1 MSTMRDAG
9 APLRILICA
18 LGGEGGGVLVNWIVA
33 AARAAGYGVQATS
46 VPGVAQRTGST
57 SYYVEIAE
65 GGAAPV
71 FSLVPMPGRV
81 DVVLASELVEAARI
95 MEGGFVSPGLTTLI
109 ASTSRVYSTAEKIAM
124 GDGRFDEETIRTAAG
139 TLAKSAHLLDL
150 QALATQ
156 HGTFV
161 SATLFGAL
169 AGSGALPWP
178 VELSKGVLGTGSS
191 AEASLKGMEAAMA
204 AVDTDR
210 GGMGEGDADE
220 DDGGTGESEAESGVQ
235 PPDALLRGLPG
246 AESTEGLPGTEGA
259 EGLSGTE
266 GAERLPGAESTEG
279 LPGTEGAEGLPG
291 TESAERLPRSEG
303 TEGLSGAEG
312 TKGLSGTEGA
322 EGLPASL
329 AEVIGYGR
337 ARVLDFQDERYA
349 ALYAE
354 RVGTLLAGA
363 DLRDPQALHAVTE
376 ASRRL
381 ALWMAYEDVARVA
394 DLKTRHERFRRIR
407 SESRMQPGQIL
418 HVTEYLKPRAE
429 EVADV
434 MPVGIGKWIMARV
447 EAGKGLPLLGR
458 GINVRSNGAPGYWML
473 RLVASLKRIR
483 RRSLRYHREQQ
494 SIEEW
499 LRAFTAALPASAAFA
514 GALAELPRLRKGY
527 SDTMQRGLAA
537 WSRIMEAIVRPA
549 LSSGVTA
556 HEAGRLRRAVAA
568 AMADER
574 HAALDA
580 LLAGEDGSSEGP
592 DSGPDGRLRGIPVP
606 FSMPERK
613 PKEAPANVH

>member
-1 MSTMRDAG
+1 MSAMRDAK

-18 LGGEGGGVLVNWIVA
+18 LGGEGGGVLMNWIVA
-33 AARAAGYGVQATS
+33 AARAAGYCVQATS
-46 VPGVAQRTGST
+46 VPGVAQRTGAT

-65 GGAAPV
+65 GGTAPV

-81 DVVLASELVEAARI
+81 DVVLASELVEAARV

-124 GDGRFDEETIRTAAG
+124 GDGRFDEEAIRTAAG
-139 TLAKSAHLLDL
+139 TLAKTVHLPDL

-169 AGSGALPWP
+169 AGSGVLPWP
-178 VELSKGVLGTGSS
+178 AEISKGVLGTGRS
-191 AEASLKGMEAAMA
+191 AEASLRGMEAAMA
-204 AVDTDR
+204 VVRTDR
-210 GGMGEGDADE
+210 GGVGMGEGEGGADE
-220 DDGGTGESEAESGVQ
+220 GEGGRDEDGGGAGGSEAGSGA
-235 PPDALLRGLPG
+235 PLPDALLCGMPGAESGGGLSGAEGAAGLPG
-246 AESTEGLPGTEGA
+246 AEGADRLPGTGGADSAEGLPGTEGA
-259 EGLSGTE
+259 E
-266 GAERLPGAESTEG
+266 APPGA
-279 LPGTEGAEGLPG
+279 
-291 TESAERLPRSEG
+291 
-303 TEGLSGAEG
+303 
-312 TKGLSGTEGA
+312 K
-322 EGLPASL
+322 GLPASL
-329 AEVIGYGR
+329 AEVIGHGR

-376 ASRRL
+376 AGRRL

-418 HVTEYLKPRAE
+418 RVTEYLKPRAE
-429 EVADV
+429 EVADA
-434 MPVGIGKWIMARV
+434 MPVGIGRRIMARV
-447 EAGKGLPLLGR
+447 EAGKGFPLLGR
-458 GINVRSNGAPGYWML
+458 GIHVRSNGALGYWML
-473 RLVASLKRIR
+473 RSVASLKRIR

-537 WSRIMEAIVRPA
+537 YSRIMEAIVRPA
-549 LSSGVTA
+549 LSSGA
-556 HEAGRLRRAVAA
+556 PADHADRLRKAVAA

-580 LLAGEDGSSEGP
+580 LLAGEDALS
-592 DSGPDGRLRGIPVP
+592 DGPDGVPDGRPDGVPVP

-613 PKEAPANVH
+613 PKEELVNVH

>member
-1 MSTMRDAG
+1 MSTMRNAK

-65 GGAAPV
+65 GGTAPV

-81 DVVLASELVEAARI
+81 DVVLASELVEAARV
-95 MEGGFVSPGLTTLI
+95 MEDGFVSPGLTTLI

-124 GDGRFDEETIRTAAG
+124 GDGRFDEEAIRTAAG

-178 VELSKGVLGTGSS
+178 VEISRGVLGTGSS
-191 AEASLKGMEAAMA
+191 AEASLGGMEAAMA
-204 AVDTDR
+204 AVGTDR
-210 GGMGEGDADE
+210 VGMGEDDADE
-220 DDGGTGESEAESGVQ
+220 NDGGTGESEAESGA
-235 PPDALLRGLPG
+235 PLPDALLRGMPG
-246 AESTEGLPGTEGA
+246 AESTEGLPGT
-259 EGLSGTE
+259 
-266 GAERLPGAESTEG
+266 
-279 LPGTEGAEGLPG
+279 
-291 TESAERLPRSEG
+291 
-303 TEGLSGAEG
+303 
-312 TKGLSGTEGA
+312 

-407 SESRMQPGQIL
+407 SESRMQPDQIL

-434 MPVGIGKWIMARV
+434 MPVGIGKRIMARV
-447 EAGKGLPLLGR
+447 EAGRGLPLLGR

-556 HEAGRLRRAVAA
+556 HEADRLRKAVAA

-580 LLAGEDGSSEGP
+580 LLAGEDAPSEGP

-606 FSMPERK
+606 FTKPERGR
-613 PKEAPANVH
+613 KEAPANVH

>member
-9 APLRILICA
+9 TPLRILICA
-18 LGGEGGGVLVNWIVA
+18 LGGEGGGVLMNWIVA

-46 VPGVAQRTGST
+46 VPGVAQRTGAT

-81 DVVLASELVEAARI
+81 DVVLASELVEAARV

-124 GDGRFDEETIRTAAG
+124 GDGRFDEDAIRTAAG
-139 TLAKSAHLLDL
+139 TLAKTAHLPDL

-169 AGSGALPWP
+169 AGSGVLPWP
-178 VELSKGVLGTGSS
+178 VEISKGVLGKGRS
-191 AEASLKGMEAAMA
+191 AEASLRGMEAAMS
-204 AVDTDR
+204 VVRTDR
-210 GGMGEGDADE
+210 GGVGEGEGGADE
-220 DDGGTGESEAESGVQ
+220 GEGGRDEDGAGAGGSEAGSGA
-235 PPDALLRGLPG
+235 PLPDALLRGM
-246 AESTEGLPGTEGA
+246 
-259 EGLSGTE
+259 
-266 GAERLPGAESTEG
+266 
-279 LPGTEGAEGLPG
+279 
-291 TESAERLPRSEG
+291 
-303 TEGLSGAEG
+303 SGAE
-312 TKGLSGTEGA
+312 E
-322 EGLPASL
+322 LPASL
-329 AEVIGYGR
+329 AEVIGHGR

-363 DLRDPQALHAVTE
+363 DLRAPQVLHAVTE

-407 SESRMQPGQIL
+407 AESRMQPGQIL
-418 HVTEYLKPRAE
+418 RVTEYLKPRAE

-434 MPVGIGKWIMARV
+434 MPVGIGRRIMARV
-447 EAGKGLPLLGR
+447 EAGKGFPLLGR
-458 GINVRSNGAPGYWML
+458 GIHVRSNGALGYWML
-473 RLVASLKRIR
+473 RSVASLKRIR

-537 WSRIMEAIVRPA
+537 YSRIMEAIVRPA
-549 LSSGVTA
+549 LSSDA
-556 HEAGRLRRAVAA
+556 AADHADRLRKAVAA

-580 LLAGEDGSSEGP
+580 LLAGEDAPSDGP
-592 DSGPDGRLRGIPVP
+592 DGGPDGRTDGVPVP

-613 PKEAPANVH
+613 PKEELVNVH

>member
-1 MSTMRDAG
+1 MSTMRNAG
-9 APLRILICA
+9 VPLRILICA
-18 LGGEGGGVLVNWIVA
+18 LGGEGGGVLMNWIVA

-57 SYYVEIAE
+57 SYYVEIAD

-81 DVVLASELVEAARI
+81 DVVLASELVEAARV

-191 AEASLKGMEAAMA
+191 AEASLKGMEAAIA

-210 GGMGEGDADE
+210 GGMGEGGADE
-220 DDGGTGESEAESGVQ
+220 DDGGTGESEAESGA
-235 PPDALLRGLPG
+235 PLPDALLRGMPG

-266 GAERLPGAESTEG
+266 GAERLPRS
-279 LPGTEGAEGLPG
+279 EGAEGLPG
-291 TESAERLPRSEG
+291 AKG
-303 TEGLSGAEG
+303 T
-312 TKGLSGTEGA
+312 

-434 MPVGIGKWIMARV
+434 MPVGIGKRIMARV
-447 EAGKGLPLLGR
+447 EAGKGLPLLGC

-499 LRAFTAALPASAAFA
+499 LRAFTVALPASAAFA
-514 GALAELPRLRKGY
+514 CALAELPRLRKGY

-549 LSSGVTA
+549 LSSGTTA
-556 HEAGRLRRAVAA
+556 DHADRLRKAVAA

-580 LLAGEDGSSEGP
+580 LLAGEDMPSEGP
-592 DSGPDGRLRGIPVP
+592 DSGPDGRLRGISVP
-606 FSMPERK
+606 FTKPERGR
-613 PKEAPANVH
+613 KEAPANVH

>member
-1 MSTMRDAG
+1 MSTMRNAK

-81 DVVLASELVEAARI
+81 DVVLASEFVEAARV

-210 GGMGEGDADE
+210 GGMGEGGADE
-220 DDGGTGESEAESGVQ
+220 DDGGTGESEAESWVQ

-259 EGLSGTE
+259 EGPSGTE
-266 GAERLPGAESTEG
+266 GAERLPGVESTEG
-279 LPGTEGAEGLPG
+279 LPGT
-291 TESAERLPRSEG
+291 
-303 TEGLSGAEG
+303 
-312 TKGLSGTEGA
+312 

-434 MPVGIGKWIMARV
+434 MPVGIGKRIMARV

-556 HEAGRLRRAVAA
+556 HEADRLRKAVAA

-580 LLAGEDGSSEGP
+580 LLAGEDAPSEGP

>member
-1 MSTMRDAG
+1 MSTMRNAK

-81 DVVLASELVEAARI
+81 DVVLASELVEAARV

-124 GDGRFDEETIRTAAG
+124 GDGRFDEEAIRTAAG
-139 TLAKSAHLLDL
+139 TLAKSVHLLDL

-178 VELSKGVLGTGSS
+178 VEISRGVLGTGSS
-191 AEASLKGMEAAMA
+191 AEASLGGMEAAMA
-204 AVDTDR
+204 AVGAGR
-210 GGMGEGDADE
+210 GGMGEGGADE
-220 DDGGTGESEAESGVQ
+220 DDGGTGESEAESGA
-235 PPDALLRGLPG
+235 PLPDALLRGMPG
-246 AESTEGLPGTEGA
+246 AESTEGLSGTEGA

-266 GAERLPGAESTEG
+266 GAERLPGVESTEG
-279 LPGTEGAEGLPG
+279 LSGTEGAEGLPG
-291 TESAERLPRSEG
+291 TEGAERLPRSEG

-312 TKGLSGTEGA
+312 T

-407 SESRMQPGQIL
+407 SESRMQPSQIL

-434 MPVGIGKWIMARV
+434 MPVGIGKRIMARV
-447 EAGKGLPLLGR
+447 EAGKGLPLLGH

-473 RLVASLKRIR
+473 RFVASLKRIR

-499 LRAFTAALPASAAFA
+499 LRAFTVALPASAAFA
-514 GALAELPRLRKGY
+514 CALAELPRLRKGY

-549 LSSGVTA
+549 LSSGTTA
-556 HEAGRLRRAVAA
+556 HEADRLRKAVAA

-580 LLAGEDGSSEGP
+580 LLAGEDAPSEGP

-606 FSMPERK
+606 FTKPERK
-613 PKEAPANVH
+613 PKEARANVH

>member
-1 MSTMRDAG
+1 MNTIRDAG
-9 APLRILICA
+9 TPLRILICA
-18 LGGEGGGVLVNWIVA
+18 LGGEGGGVLMNWIVA

-46 VPGVAQRTGST
+46 VPGVAQRTGAT

-81 DVVLASELVEAARI
+81 DVVLASELVEAARV

-124 GDGRFDEETIRTAAG
+124 GDGRFDEEAIRTAAG
-139 TLAKSAHLLDL
+139 TLAKTAHLPDL

-169 AGSGALPWP
+169 ASSGVLPWP
-178 VELSKGVLGTGSS
+178 VEISKGVLGTGRS
-191 AEASLKGMEAAMA
+191 AEASLRGMEAAMA
-204 AVDTDR
+204 VVGADR
-210 GGMGEGDADE
+210 GGVGEGEGGVDEGEGEGDQDE
-220 DDGGTGESEAESGVQ
+220 DGAGAGGSGSESGASL
-235 PPDALLRGLPG
+235 PDALLRGMPG
-246 AESTEGLPGTEGA
+246 AESAEGLPDTEGA
-259 EGLSGTE
+259 E
-266 GAERLPGAESTEG
+266 APPGAEE
-279 LPGTEGAEGLPG
+279 
-291 TESAERLPRSEG
+291 
-303 TEGLSGAEG
+303 
-312 TKGLSGTEGA
+312 
-322 EGLPASL
+322 LPASL
-329 AEVIGYGR
+329 AEVIGHGR

-363 DLRDPQALHAVTE
+363 DLRDPQVLHAVTE

-418 HVTEYLKPRAE
+418 RVTEYLKPRAE

-434 MPVGIGKWIMARV
+434 MPVGIGRRIMARV
-447 EAGKGLPLLGR
+447 EAGKGFPVLGR
-458 GINVRSNGAPGYWML
+458 GIHVRSNGALGYWML
-473 RLVASLKRIR
+473 RSVASLKRIR

-499 LRAFTAALPASAAFA
+499 LRAFIAALPASAAFA

-537 WSRIMEAIVRPA
+537 YSRIMEAIVRPA
-549 LSSGVTA
+549 LSSA
-556 HEAGRLRRAVAA
+556 AAADHADRLRKAVAA

-580 LLAGEDGSSEGP
+580 LLAGEDAPS
-592 DSGPDGRLRGIPVP
+592 DGPDGRPDGVPVP

-613 PKEAPANVH
+613 PKEELVNVH

>member
-1 MSTMRDAG
+1 MSTMRNAEV
-9 APLRILICA
+9 PLRILICA

-65 GGAAPV
+65 GGTAPV

-81 DVVLASELVEAARI
+81 DVVLASELVEAARV

-124 GDGRFDEETIRTAAG
+124 GDGRFDEEAIRTAAG

-178 VELSKGVLGTGSS
+178 VEISRGVLGTGSS
-191 AEASLKGMEAAMA
+191 AEASLGGMEAAMA
-204 AVDTDR
+204 AVGADR
-210 GGMGEGDADE
+210 GGMGEGGADE
-220 DDGGTGESEAESGVQ
+220 NDGGTGESEAESGVQ
-235 PPDALLRGLPG
+235 PPDALLRRLPG
-246 AESTEGLPGTEGA
+246 VESTEGL
-259 EGLSGTE
+259 SGT
-266 GAERLPGAESTEG
+266 
-279 LPGTEGAEGLPG
+279 
-291 TESAERLPRSEG
+291 
-303 TEGLSGAEG
+303 
-312 TKGLSGTEGA
+312 

-407 SESRMQPGQIL
+407 SESRMQPDQIL

-434 MPVGIGKWIMARV
+434 MPVGIGKRIMARA

-549 LSSGVTA
+549 LSSGTTA
-556 HEAGRLRRAVAA
+556 DHADRLRKAVAA

-580 LLAGEDGSSEGP
+580 LLAGEDAPSEGP

-606 FSMPERK
+606 FTKPERGR
-613 PKEAPANVH
+613 KEAPANVH

>member
-1 MSTMRDAG
+1 MSTMRNAK

-81 DVVLASELVEAARI
+81 DVVLASELVEAARV

-210 GGMGEGDADE
+210 GGMGEGGADE
-220 DDGGTGESEAESGVQ
+220 DDGGTGESEAESWVQ
-235 PPDALLRGLPG
+235 PPDALLRGMPG

-259 EGLSGTE
+259 EGLSGTD
-266 GAERLPGAESTEG
+266 
-279 LPGTEGAEGLPG
+279 GT
-291 TESAERLPRSEG
+291 
-303 TEGLSGAEG
+303 
-312 TKGLSGTEGA
+312 

-349 ALYAE
+349 ALYSE

-407 SESRMQPGQIL
+407 SESRMQPDQIL

-434 MPVGIGKWIMARV
+434 MPVGIGKRIMARV

-458 GINVRSNGAPGYWML
+458 GINVRSNSAPGYWML

-499 LRAFTAALPASAAFA
+499 LRAFTAALPVSAAFA

-556 HEAGRLRRAVAA
+556 YEADRLRKAVAA

-580 LLAGEDGSSEGP
+580 LLAGEDAPSEGP

>member
-1 MSTMRDAG
+1 MSTIRDAK

-18 LGGEGGGVLVNWIVA
+18 LGGEGGGVLMNWIVA

-46 VPGVAQRTGST
+46 VPGVAQRTGAT

-81 DVVLASELVEAARI
+81 DVVLASELVEAARV

-124 GDGRFDEETIRTAAG
+124 GDGRFDEDAIRTAAG
-139 TLAKSAHLLDL
+139 TLAKTAHLPDL

-169 AGSGALPWP
+169 AGSGVLPWP
-178 VELSKGVLGTGSS
+178 AEISKGVLGTGRS
-191 AEASLKGMEAAMA
+191 AEASLRGMEAAMS
-204 AVDTDR
+204 VVRTDR
-210 GGMGEGDADE
+210 GGVGEGEGGADQGEGGRDE
-220 DDGGTGESEAESGVQ
+220 DGGGAGGSEAGSGA
-235 PPDALLRGLPG
+235 PLPDALLCGLSGTEGAAGLPG
-246 AESTEGLPGTEGA
+246 AEGADRLPGTGGADSAAGLPGTEGA
-259 EGLSGTE
+259 E
-266 GAERLPGAESTEG
+266 APPGA
-279 LPGTEGAEGLPG
+279 AE
-291 TESAERLPRSEG
+291 
-303 TEGLSGAEG
+303 
-312 TKGLSGTEGA
+312 
-322 EGLPASL
+322 LPASL

-354 RVGTLLAGA
+354 RVGTLLTGA
-363 DLRDPQALHAVTE
+363 DLRDPKALHAVTE
-376 ASRRL
+376 AGRRL

-418 HVTEYLKPRAE
+418 RVTEYLKPRAE

-434 MPVGIGKWIMARV
+434 MPVGIGRRIMARV
-447 EAGKGLPLLGR
+447 EAGKGFPVLGR
-458 GINVRSNGAPGYWML
+458 GIHVRSNGALGYWML
-473 RLVASLKRIR
+473 RSVASLKRIR

-537 WSRIMEAIVRPA
+537 YSRIMEAVVRPA
-549 LSSGVTA
+549 LSSGA
-556 HEAGRLRRAVAA
+556 AADHADRLRKAVAA

-580 LLAGEDGSSEGP
+580 LLAGEDAPS
-592 DSGPDGRLRGIPVP
+592 DGPDGRPDGVPVP

-613 PKEAPANVH
+613 PKEELVNVH

>member
-1 MSTMRDAG
+1 MNTIRDAG
-9 APLRILICA
+9 TPLRILICA
-18 LGGEGGGVLVNWIVA
+18 LGGEGGGVLMNWIVA
-33 AARAAGYGVQATS
+33 AARAAGYCVQATS
-46 VPGVAQRTGST
+46 VPGVAQRTGAT

-81 DVVLASELVEAARI
+81 DVVLASELVEAARV

-124 GDGRFDEETIRTAAG
+124 GDGRFDEEAIRTAAG
-139 TLAKSAHLLDL
+139 TLAKTAHLPDL

-169 AGSGALPWP
+169 AGSGVLPWP
-178 VELSKGVLGTGSS
+178 VEISKGVLGTGRS
-191 AEASLKGMEAAMA
+191 AEASLRGMEAAMA
-204 AVDTDR
+204 VVRTDR
-210 GGMGEGDADE
+210 GGVGMGEGE
-220 DDGGTGESEAESGVQ
+220 GGAGGSEAGSGASL
-235 PPDALLRGLPG
+235 PDALLRGMPG
-246 AESTEGLPGTEGA
+246 AESGG
-259 EGLSGTE
+259 
-266 GAERLPGAESTEG
+266 
-279 LPGTEGAEGLPG
+279 
-291 TESAERLPRSEG
+291 
-303 TEGLSGAEG
+303 GLSGAEG
-312 TKGLSGTEGA
+312 AAGLPDTEGA
-322 EGLPASL
+322 EAPPGAEELPASL
-329 AEVIGYGR
+329 TEVIGHGR

-407 SESRMQPGQIL
+407 AESRMQPGQIL
-418 HVTEYLKPRAE
+418 RVTEYLKPRAE

-434 MPVGIGKWIMARV
+434 MPVGIGRRIMARA
-447 EAGKGLPLLGR
+447 EAGKRFPLLGR
-458 GINVRSNGAPGYWML
+458 GIHVRSNGALGYWML

-537 WSRIMEAIVRPA
+537 YSRIMEAIVRPA
-549 LSSGVTA
+549 LSSGA
-556 HEAGRLRRAVAA
+556 AADHADRLRKAVAA

-580 LLAGEDGSSEGP
+580 LLAGEDAPS
-592 DSGPDGRLRGIPVP
+592 DGPDGRPDGVPVP

-613 PKEAPANVH
+613 PEEELVNVH

>member
-1 MSTMRDAG
+1 MNTIRDAG
-9 APLRILICA
+9 TPLRILICA
-18 LGGEGGGVLVNWIVA
+18 LGGEGGGVLMNWIVA

-46 VPGVAQRTGST
+46 VPGVAQRTGAT

-81 DVVLASELVEAARI
+81 DVVLASELVEAARV

-124 GDGRFDEETIRTAAG
+124 GDGRFDEEAIRTAAG
-139 TLAKSAHLLDL
+139 TLAKTAHLPDL

-169 AGSGALPWP
+169 AGSGVLPWP
-178 VELSKGVLGTGSS
+178 VEISKGVLGTGRS
-191 AEASLKGMEAAMA
+191 AEASLRGMEAAMA
-204 AVDTDR
+204 VVGADR
-210 GGMGEGDADE
+210 GGVGEGEGGADE
-220 DDGGTGESEAESGVQ
+220 GEGGRDEDGGGAGGSEAGSGASL
-235 PPDALLRGLPG
+235 PDALLRGMPG
-246 AESTEGLPGTEGA
+246 AESAEGLPDTEGA
-259 EGLSGTE
+259 E
-266 GAERLPGAESTEG
+266 APPGAEE
-279 LPGTEGAEGLPG
+279 
-291 TESAERLPRSEG
+291 
-303 TEGLSGAEG
+303 
-312 TKGLSGTEGA
+312 
-322 EGLPASL
+322 LPASL
-329 AEVIGYGR
+329 TEVIGHGR

-363 DLRDPQALHAVTE
+363 DLRDPQVLHAVTE

-418 HVTEYLKPRAE
+418 RVTEYLKPRAE

-434 MPVGIGKWIMARV
+434 MPVGIGRRIMARV
-447 EAGKGLPLLGR
+447 EAGKGFPVLGR
-458 GINVRSNGAPGYWML
+458 GIHVRSNGALGYWML
-473 RLVASLKRIR
+473 RSVASLKRIR
-483 RRSLRYHREQQ
+483 RRSLRYRREQQ

-537 WSRIMEAIVRPA
+537 YSRIMEAIVRPA
-549 LSSGVTA
+549 LSSGA
-556 HEAGRLRRAVAA
+556 AADHADRLRKAVAA

-580 LLAGEDGSSEGP
+580 LLAGEDAPSDGP
-592 DSGPDGRLRGIPVP
+592 DGGPDGRSDGVPVP

-613 PKEAPANVH
+613 PKEELVNVH

>member
-1 MSTMRDAG
+1 MMRDAK

-81 DVVLASELVEAARI
+81 DVVLASELVEAARV

-161 SATLFGAL
+161 SAALFGVL

-191 AEASLKGMEAAMA
+191 AEASLKGMEAAIA

-210 GGMGEGDADE
+210 GGMGEGGADE
-220 DDGGTGESEAESGVQ
+220 DDGGTGESEAESWVQ

-246 AESTEGLPGTEGA
+246 AESTEGLPSTEGA
-259 EGLSGTE
+259 EGPSGTE
-266 GAERLPGAESTEG
+266 GAERLPGVESTEG
-279 LPGTEGAEGLPG
+279 LSGTEGAEGLPG

-303 TEGLSGAEG
+303 AEGLSGAEG
-312 TKGLSGTEGA
+312 T

-354 RVGTLLAGA
+354 RVGALLAGA
-363 DLRDPQALHAVTE
+363 DLRDRQALHAVTE

-407 SESRMQPGQIL
+407 SESRMQPDQIL

-434 MPVGIGKWIMARV
+434 MPVGIGKRIMARV

-458 GINVRSNGAPGYWML
+458 GINVRSNGALGYWML
-473 RLVASLKRIR
+473 RFVASLKRIR

-537 WSRIMEAIVRPA
+537 WSRIMEVIVRPA

-556 HEAGRLRRAVAA
+556 HEADRLRKAVAA

-580 LLAGEDGSSEGP
+580 LLAGEDAPSEGP

-606 FSMPERK
+606 FTKPERGR
-613 PKEAPANVH
+613 KEAPANVH

>member
-1 MSTMRDAG
+1 MSTMRNAK

-81 DVVLASELVEAARI
+81 DVVLASELVEAARV

-124 GDGRFDEETIRTAAG
+124 GDGRFDEEAIRTAAG
-139 TLAKSAHLLDL
+139 TLAKSVHLLDL

-178 VELSKGVLGTGSS
+178 VEISRGVLGTGSS
-191 AEASLKGMEAAMA
+191 AEASLGGMEAAMA
-204 AVDTDR
+204 AVGAGR
-210 GGMGEGDADE
+210 GGMGEGGADE
-220 DDGGTGESEAESGVQ
+220 DDGGTGESEAESGA
-235 PPDALLRGLPG
+235 PLPDALLRGMPG
-246 AESTEGLPGTEGA
+246 AESTEGLSGTEGA

-266 GAERLPGAESTEG
+266 GAERLPGVESTEG
-279 LPGTEGAEGLPG
+279 LSGTEGAEGLPG
-291 TESAERLPRSEG
+291 TEGAERLPRSEG

-312 TKGLSGTEGA
+312 T

-407 SESRMQPGQIL
+407 SESRMQPDQIL

-434 MPVGIGKWIMARV
+434 MPVGIGKRIMARV

-556 HEAGRLRRAVAA
+556 DHADRLRKAVAA

-580 LLAGEDGSSEGP
+580 LLAREDGSSEGP
-592 DSGPDGRLRGIPVP
+592 DSGPDGRLRGISVP
-606 FSMPERK
+606 FTKPERGR
-613 PKEAPANVH
+613 KEAPANVH

>member
-1 MSTMRDAG
+1 MSTMRNAEV
-9 APLRILICA
+9 PLRILICA

-65 GGAAPV
+65 GGTAPV

-81 DVVLASELVEAARI
+81 DVVLASELVEAARV

-124 GDGRFDEETIRTAAG
+124 GDGRFDEEAIRTAAG

-178 VELSKGVLGTGSS
+178 VEISRGVLGTGSS
-191 AEASLKGMEAAMA
+191 AEASLGGMEAAMA
-204 AVDTDR
+204 AVGADR
-210 GGMGEGDADE
+210 GGMGEGGADE
-220 DDGGTGESEAESGVQ
+220 NDGGTGESEAESGVQ

-246 AESTEGLPGTEGA
+246 VESTEGL
-259 EGLSGTE
+259 SGT
-266 GAERLPGAESTEG
+266 
-279 LPGTEGAEGLPG
+279 
-291 TESAERLPRSEG
+291 
-303 TEGLSGAEG
+303 
-312 TKGLSGTEGA
+312 

-407 SESRMQPGQIL
+407 SESRMQPDQIL

-434 MPVGIGKWIMARV
+434 MPVGIGKRIMARV

-537 WSRIMEAIVRPA
+537 WSGIMEAIVRPA

-556 HEAGRLRRAVAA
+556 HEADRLRKAVAA

-580 LLAGEDGSSEGP
+580 LLAGEDGSSGGP
-592 DSGPDGRLRGIPVP
+592 DVRQDGVSVP

-613 PKEAPANVH
+613 PKEAPADVH

>member
-1 MSTMRDAG
+1 MSTIRNAK

-81 DVVLASELVEAARI
+81 DVVLASELVEAARV

-124 GDGRFDEETIRTAAG
+124 GDGRFDEEAIRTAAG

-204 AVDTDR
+204 AVGADR
-210 GGMGEGDADE
+210 GGMGEGGADE
-220 DDGGTGESEAESGVQ
+220 DDGGTGESEAESWVQ

-246 AESTEGLPGTEGA
+246 AESTEGL
-259 EGLSGTE
+259 SGT
-266 GAERLPGAESTEG
+266 
-279 LPGTEGAEGLPG
+279 
-291 TESAERLPRSEG
+291 
-303 TEGLSGAEG
+303 
-312 TKGLSGTEGA
+312 

-407 SESRMQPGQIL
+407 SESRMQPDQIL

-434 MPVGIGKWIMARV
+434 MPVGIGKRIMARV

-483 RRSLRYHREQQ
+483 RRSLRYHREQL

-514 GALAELPRLRKGY
+514 CALADLPRLRKGY

-549 LSSGVTA
+549 LSSGTTA
-556 HEAGRLRRAVAA
+556 DHADRLRKAVAA

-592 DSGPDGRLRGIPVP
+592 DSGPDGRLRGISVP
-606 FSMPERK
+606 FTKPERGR
-613 PKEAPANVH
+613 KEAPANVH

>member
-1 MSTMRDAG
+1 
-9 APLRILICA
+9 
-18 LGGEGGGVLVNWIVA
+18 
-33 AARAAGYGVQATS
+33 
-46 VPGVAQRTGST
+46 
-57 SYYVEIAE
+57 
-65 GGAAPV
+65 
-71 FSLVPMPGRV
+71 
-81 DVVLASELVEAARI
+81 
-95 MEGGFVSPGLTTLI
+95 
-109 ASTSRVYSTAEKIAM
+109 
-124 GDGRFDEETIRTAAG
+124 
-139 TLAKSAHLLDL
+139 
-150 QALATQ
+150 
-156 HGTFV
+156 
-161 SATLFGAL
+161 
-169 AGSGALPWP
+169 
-178 VELSKGVLGTGSS
+178 
-191 AEASLKGMEAAMA
+191 MEAAIA

-210 GGMGEGDADE
+210 GSMGEGGADE
-220 DDGGTGESEAESGVQ
+220 DDGGMGESEAESGA
-235 PPDALLRGLPG
+235 PLPDALLRGMPG
-246 AESTEGLPGTEGA
+246 AESTEGLSGTEGA
-259 EGLSGTE
+259 EGPSGTE
-266 GAERLPGAESTEG
+266 GAERLPGVESTEG
-279 LPGTEGAEGLPG
+279 LPGT
-291 TESAERLPRSEG
+291 
-303 TEGLSGAEG
+303 
-312 TKGLSGTEGA
+312 

-363 DLRDPQALHAVTE
+363 DLRDPQALRAVTE

-407 SESRMQPGQIL
+407 SESRMQPDQIL

-434 MPVGIGKWIMARV
+434 MPVGIGRRIMARV

-556 HEAGRLRRAVAA
+556 HEADRLRKAVAA

-580 LLAGEDGSSEGP
+580 LLAGEDAPSGGP
-592 DSGPDGRLRGIPVP
+592 DERPDGRQDGVSVP
-606 FSMPERK
+606 FTMPERK

>member
-1 MSTMRDAG
+1 MRTIWDAK

-18 LGGEGGGVLVNWIVA
+18 LGGEGGGVLMNWIVA
-33 AARAAGYGVQATS
+33 AARAAGYCVQATS
-46 VPGVAQRTGST
+46 VPGVAQRTGAT

-65 GGAAPV
+65 DGAAPV

-81 DVVLASELVEAARI
+81 DVVLASELVEAARV

-124 GDGRFDEETIRTAAG
+124 GDGRFDEEAIRTAAG
-139 TLAKSAHLLDL
+139 TLAKTAHLPDL

-169 AGSGALPWP
+169 AGSGVLPWP
-178 VELSKGVLGTGSS
+178 AEISKGVLGKGRS
-191 AEASLKGMEAAMA
+191 AEASLRGMEAAMA
-204 AVDTDR
+204 AVGADR
-210 GGMGEGDADE
+210 GGVGEGEGGADEGEGGADEGEGDQDE
-220 DDGGTGESEAESGVQ
+220 DGAGACESGCESGA
-235 PPDALLRGLPG
+235 PLPDALLRGMPG
-246 AESTEGLPGTEGA
+246 AESGGE
-259 EGLSGTE
+259 
-266 GAERLPGAESTEG
+266 
-279 LPGTEGAEGLPG
+279 
-291 TESAERLPRSEG
+291 
-303 TEGLSGAEG
+303 LSGAEG
-312 TKGLSGTEGA
+312 AAGLHGA
-322 EGLPASL
+322 EGTERLPGTGGAESAEAFPGVGSTAGLPGAEELPASL
-329 AEVIGYGR
+329 AEVIGHGR

-363 DLRDPQALHAVTE
+363 DLRDPQVLHAVTE

-407 SESRMQPGQIL
+407 AESRMQPGQIL
-418 HVTEYLKPRAE
+418 RVTEYLKPRAE

-434 MPVGIGKWIMARV
+434 MPVGIGRRIMARV
-447 EAGKGLPLLGR
+447 EAGKGFPLLGR
-458 GINVRSNGAPGYWML
+458 GIHVRSNGALGYWML
-473 RLVASLKRIR
+473 RSVASLKRIR

-537 WSRIMEAIVRPA
+537 YSRIMEAIVRPA
-549 LSSGVTA
+549 LSSGA
-556 HEAGRLRRAVAA
+556 PADHADRLRKAVAA

-580 LLAGEDGSSEGP
+580 LLAGEDAPSDGSN
-592 DSGPDGRLRGIPVP
+592 SGPDGRTDGVPVP

-613 PKEAPANVH
+613 PKEELVNVH

>member
-1 MSTMRDAG
+1 MSTMRNAEV
-9 APLRILICA
+9 PLRILICA

-65 GGAAPV
+65 GGTAPV

-81 DVVLASELVEAARI
+81 DVVLASELVEAARV

-124 GDGRFDEETIRTAAG
+124 GDGRFDEEAIRTAAG

-178 VELSKGVLGTGSS
+178 VEISRGVLGTGSS
-191 AEASLKGMEAAMA
+191 AEASLGGMEAAMA
-204 AVDTDR
+204 AVGADR
-210 GGMGEGDADE
+210 GGMGEGGADE
-220 DDGGTGESEAESGVQ
+220 NDGGTGESEAESGVQ

-246 AESTEGLPGTEGA
+246 VESTEGL
-259 EGLSGTE
+259 SGT
-266 GAERLPGAESTEG
+266 
-279 LPGTEGAEGLPG
+279 
-291 TESAERLPRSEG
+291 
-303 TEGLSGAEG
+303 
-312 TKGLSGTEGA
+312 

-407 SESRMQPGQIL
+407 SESRMQPDQIL

-434 MPVGIGKWIMARV
+434 MPVGIGKRIMARA

-549 LSSGVTA
+549 LSSGTTA
-556 HEAGRLRRAVAA
+556 DHADRLRKAVAA

-580 LLAGEDGSSEGP
+580 LLAGEDAPSEGP

-606 FSMPERK
+606 FTKPERGA
-613 PKEAPANVH
+613 ERGAGECSLAAAPS

>member
-1 MSTMRDAG
+1 MSTMRNAK

-81 DVVLASELVEAARI
+81 DVVLASELVEAARV

-124 GDGRFDEETIRTAAG
+124 GDGRFDEEAIRTAAG
-139 TLAKSAHLLDL
+139 ALAKSVHLLDL

-169 AGSGALPWP
+169 AGSGALPWS
-178 VELSKGVLGTGSS
+178 VETSRGVLGTGSS

-204 AVDTDR
+204 AVGTDR
-210 GGMGEGDADE
+210 GGMGEGGADE
-220 DDGGTGESEAESGVQ
+220 DDGGTGESEAESGA
-235 PPDALLRGLPG
+235 PLPDALLRGMPG

-259 EGLSGTE
+259 EGLSGTD
-266 GAERLPGAESTEG
+266 
-279 LPGTEGAEGLPG
+279 GT
-291 TESAERLPRSEG
+291 
-303 TEGLSGAEG
+303 
-312 TKGLSGTEGA
+312 

-349 ALYAE
+349 ALYSE

-407 SESRMQPGQIL
+407 SESRMQPDQIL

-434 MPVGIGKWIMARV
+434 MPVGIGKRIMARA

-458 GINVRSNGAPGYWML
+458 GINVRSNGVPGYWML
-473 RLVASLKRIR
+473 RFVASLKRIR

-514 GALAELPRLRKGY
+514 CALADLPRLRKGY

-537 WSRIMEAIVRPA
+537 WSGIMEAIVRPA
-549 LSSGVTA
+549 LSSGTTA
-556 HEAGRLRRAVAA
+556 DHADRLRKAVAA

-580 LLAGEDGSSEGP
+580 LLAGEDGSSGGP
-592 DSGPDGRLRGIPVP
+592 DERPDGRQDGVSVP
-606 FSMPERK
+606 FTKPERGR
-613 PKEAPANVH
+613 KEAPANVH

>member
-1 MSTMRDAG
+1 MSTMRNAG
-9 APLRILICA
+9 VPLRILICA

-81 DVVLASELVEAARI
+81 DVVLASELVEAARV

-109 ASTSRVYSTAEKIAM
+109 ASTSRVYSTAEKIVM
-124 GDGRFDEETIRTAAG
+124 GDGRFDEEAIRTAAG

-169 AGSGALPWP
+169 AGSGALPWS
-178 VELSKGVLGTGSS
+178 VEISRGVLGTGSS
-191 AEASLKGMEAAMA
+191 AEASLRGMEAAMA
-204 AVDTDR
+204 AVGTDR
-210 GGMGEGDADE
+210 GGMGEGGADE
-220 DDGGTGESEAESGVQ
+220 DDGGTDESEAESGA
-235 PPDALLRGLPG
+235 PPDAPLRGLPG
-246 AESTEGLPGTEGA
+246 TESTEGLPGT
-259 EGLSGTE
+259 
-266 GAERLPGAESTEG
+266 
-279 LPGTEGAEGLPG
+279 
-291 TESAERLPRSEG
+291 
-303 TEGLSGAEG
+303 
-312 TKGLSGTEGA
+312 

-349 ALYAE
+349 ALYSE

-407 SESRMQPGQIL
+407 SESRMQPDQIL

-434 MPVGIGKWIMARV
+434 MPVGIGRRIMARV

-458 GINVRSNGAPGYWML
+458 GINVRSNGAPGYWTL

-549 LSSGVTA
+549 LSSSTTA
-556 HEAGRLRRAVAA
+556 DHADRLRKAVAA

-580 LLAGEDGSSEGP
+580 LLAGEDAPSEGP

-606 FSMPERK
+606 FTKPERGR
-613 PKEAPANVH
+613 KEAPANVH

>member
-1 MSTMRDAG
+1 MNTIRDAG
-9 APLRILICA
+9 TPLRILICA
-18 LGGEGGGVLVNWIVA
+18 LGGEGGGVLMNWIVA
-33 AARAAGYGVQATS
+33 AARAAGYCVQATS
-46 VPGVAQRTGST
+46 VPGVAQRTGAT

-65 GGAAPV
+65 GGAVPV

-81 DVVLASELVEAARI
+81 DVVLASELVEAARV

-124 GDGRFDEETIRTAAG
+124 GDGRFDEEAIRTAAG
-139 TLAKSAHLLDL
+139 TLAKTAHLPDL

-169 AGSGALPWP
+169 AGSGVLPWP
-178 VELSKGVLGTGSS
+178 AEISKGVLGTGRS
-191 AEASLKGMEAAMA
+191 AEASLRGMEAAMA
-204 AVDTDR
+204 AVGADR
-210 GGMGEGDADE
+210 GGVGEGEGGADEGEGDQDE
-220 DDGGTGESEAESGVQ
+220 DGGGAGGSGSGSESGA
-235 PPDALLRGLPG
+235 PLPDALLRGMPG
-246 AESTEGLPGTEGA
+246 AESGGE
-259 EGLSGTE
+259 
-266 GAERLPGAESTEG
+266 
-279 LPGTEGAEGLPG
+279 
-291 TESAERLPRSEG
+291 
-303 TEGLSGAEG
+303 LSGAEG
-312 TKGLSGTEGA
+312 AEAPPGA
-322 EGLPASL
+322 EELPASL
-329 AEVIGYGR
+329 TEVIGHGR

-376 ASRRL
+376 AGRRL

-418 HVTEYLKPRAE
+418 RVTEYLKPRAE

-434 MPVGIGKWIMARV
+434 MPVGIGRRIMARV
-447 EAGKGLPLLGR
+447 EAGKGFPLLGR
-458 GINVRSNGAPGYWML
+458 GIHVRSNGALGYWML
-473 RLVASLKRIR
+473 RSVASLKRIR

-527 SDTMQRGLAA
+527 SDTMQRGLDAY
-537 WSRIMEAIVRPA
+537 SRIMEAVVRPA
-549 LSSGVTA
+549 LSSGA
-556 HEAGRLRRAVAA
+556 AADHADRLRKAMAA

-580 LLAGEDGSSEGP
+580 LLAGEDAPSDGSGGGA
-592 DSGPDGRLRGIPVP
+592 DGRPDGVPVP

-613 PKEAPANVH
+613 PKEELVNVH

>member
-1 MSTMRDAG
+1 MSTMRNAKV
-9 APLRILICA
+9 PLRILICA

-81 DVVLASELVEAARI
+81 DVVLASELVEAARV
-95 MEGGFVSPGLTTLI
+95 MEGGFVSPGSTTLI

-124 GDGRFDEETIRTAAG
+124 ADGRFDEEAIRTAAG

-156 HGTFV
+156 HGTFI

-204 AVDTDR
+204 AVGADR
-210 GGMGEGDADE
+210 GGMGEGGADE

-235 PPDALLRGLPG
+235 PPDALLRGLPS
-246 AESTEGLPGTEGA
+246 AESTEGLSGTEGA

-279 LPGTEGAEGLPG
+279 LSGTEGAEGLPG
-291 TESAERLPRSEG
+291 TEGAERLPRSEG
-303 TEGLSGAEG
+303 AE
-312 TKGLSGTEGA
+312 GLSGTEGA

-329 AEVIGYGR
+329 TEVIGYGR

-349 ALYAE
+349 ALYSE

-407 SESRMQPGQIL
+407 SESRMQPDQIL

-434 MPVGIGKWIMARV
+434 MPVGIGKRIMARV

-473 RLVASLKRIR
+473 RFVASLKRIR

-499 LRAFTAALPASAAFA
+499 LRAFTEALPASAAFA
-514 GALAELPRLRKGY
+514 CALADLPRLRKGY

-556 HEAGRLRRAVAA
+556 HEADRLRKAIAA

-580 LLAGEDGSSEGP
+580 LLAGEDAPSEGP
-592 DSGPDGRLRGIPVP
+592 DSGPDGRLRGISVP
-606 FSMPERK
+606 FTKPERGR
-613 PKEAPANVH
+613 KEAPANVH

>member
-1 MSTMRDAG
+1 MSTMRNAK

-81 DVVLASELVEAARI
+81 DVVLASELVEAARV

-124 GDGRFDEETIRTAAG
+124 GDGRFDEEAIRTAAG

-169 AGSGALPWP
+169 AGSGALPWS
-178 VELSKGVLGTGSS
+178 VEISRGVLGTGSS

-204 AVDTDR
+204 AVGTDQ
-210 GGMGEGDADE
+210 GGMGEGGADE
-220 DDGGTGESEAESGVQ
+220 DDGGTGESEAESGA
-235 PPDALLRGLPG
+235 PLPDALLRGMPG
-246 AESTEGLPGTEGA
+246 AEGTEGLPGTEGA
-259 EGLSGTE
+259 EGPSGTE
-266 GAERLPGAESTEG
+266 GAERLPE
-279 LPGTEGAEGLPG
+279 
-291 TESAERLPRSEG
+291 
-303 TEGLSGAEG
+303 
-312 TKGLSGTEGA
+312 A

-349 ALYAE
+349 ALYSE

-407 SESRMQPGQIL
+407 SESRMQPDQIL

-434 MPVGIGKWIMARV
+434 MPVGIGKRIMARV

-499 LRAFTAALPASAAFA
+499 LRAFTVALPASAAFA
-514 GALAELPRLRKGY
+514 CALAELPRLRKGY

-556 HEAGRLRRAVAA
+556 HEADRLRKAVAA

-580 LLAGEDGSSEGP
+580 LLAGEDAPSEGP

-606 FSMPERK
+606 FTKPERK
-613 PKEAPANVH
+613 PKEARANVH

>member
-1 MSTMRDAG
+1 MSTMRNAG
-9 APLRILICA
+9 VPLRILICA

-81 DVVLASELVEAARI
+81 DVVLASELVEAARV

-124 GDGRFDEETIRTAAG
+124 GDGRFDEEAIRTAAG
-139 TLAKSAHLLDL
+139 ALAKSVHLLDL

-169 AGSGALPWP
+169 AGSGALPWS
-178 VELSKGVLGTGSS
+178 VETSRGVLGTGSS

-204 AVDTDR
+204 AVGTDR
-210 GGMGEGDADE
+210 GGMGEGGADE
-220 DDGGTGESEAESGVQ
+220 DDGGTGESEAESGA
-235 PPDALLRGLPG
+235 PLPDALLRGMPG

-259 EGLSGTE
+259 EGLSGTD
-266 GAERLPGAESTEG
+266 
-279 LPGTEGAEGLPG
+279 GT
-291 TESAERLPRSEG
+291 
-303 TEGLSGAEG
+303 
-312 TKGLSGTEGA
+312 

-434 MPVGIGKWIMARV
+434 MPVGIGKRIMARV

-514 GALAELPRLRKGY
+514 CALADLPRLRKGY

-537 WSRIMEAIVRPA
+537 WSGIMEAIVRPA
-549 LSSGVTA
+549 LSSGTTA
-556 HEAGRLRRAVAA
+556 DHADRLRKAVAA

-574 HAALDA
+574 HATLDA
-580 LLAGEDGSSEGP
+580 LLAGEDGSSGGP
-592 DSGPDGRLRGIPVP
+592 DERPDGRQDGIPVP
-606 FSMPERK
+606 FTKPERK

>member
-1 MSTMRDAG
+1 MSTMRNAK

-81 DVVLASELVEAARI
+81 DVVLASELVEAARV

-124 GDGRFDEETIRTAAG
+124 GDGRFDEEAIRTAAG
-139 TLAKSAHLLDL
+139 ALAKSVHLLDL

-169 AGSGALPWP
+169 AGSGALPWS
-178 VELSKGVLGTGSS
+178 VETSRGVLGTGSS

-204 AVDTDR
+204 AVGTDR
-210 GGMGEGDADE
+210 GGMGEGGADE
-220 DDGGTGESEAESGVQ
+220 DDGGTGESEAESGA
-235 PPDALLRGLPG
+235 PLPDALLRGMPG

-259 EGLSGTE
+259 EGLSGTD
-266 GAERLPGAESTEG
+266 
-279 LPGTEGAEGLPG
+279 GT
-291 TESAERLPRSEG
+291 
-303 TEGLSGAEG
+303 
-312 TKGLSGTEGA
+312 

-349 ALYAE
+349 ALYSE

-407 SESRMQPGQIL
+407 SESRMQPDQIL

-434 MPVGIGKWIMARV
+434 MPVGIGKRIMARA

-458 GINVRSNGAPGYWML
+458 GINVRSNGVPGYWML
-473 RLVASLKRIR
+473 RFVASLKRIR

-514 GALAELPRLRKGY
+514 CALADLPRLRKGY

-537 WSRIMEAIVRPA
+537 WSGIMEAIVRPA
-549 LSSGVTA
+549 LSSGTTA
-556 HEAGRLRRAVAA
+556 DHADRLRKAVAA

-580 LLAGEDGSSEGP
+580 LLAGEDGSSGGP
-592 DSGPDGRLRGIPVP
+592 DERPDGRQDGVSVP
-606 FSMPERK
+606 FTKPERGR
-613 PKEAPANVH
+613 KEAPANVHVLATAPS

>member
-1 MSTMRDAG
+1 
-9 APLRILICA
+9 
-18 LGGEGGGVLVNWIVA
+18 
-33 AARAAGYGVQATS
+33 
-46 VPGVAQRTGST
+46 
-57 SYYVEIAE
+57 
-65 GGAAPV
+65 
-71 FSLVPMPGRV
+71 
-81 DVVLASELVEAARI
+81 
-95 MEGGFVSPGLTTLI
+95 
-109 ASTSRVYSTAEKIAM
+109 
-124 GDGRFDEETIRTAAG
+124 
-139 TLAKSAHLLDL
+139 
-150 QALATQ
+150 
-156 HGTFV
+156 
-161 SATLFGAL
+161 
-169 AGSGALPWP
+169 
-178 VELSKGVLGTGSS
+178 
-191 AEASLKGMEAAMA
+191 MA
-204 AVDTDR
+204 AVGAGR
-210 GGMGEGDADE
+210 GGMGEGGADE
-220 DDGGTGESEAESGVQ
+220 DDGGTGESEAESGA
-235 PPDALLRGLPG
+235 PPDAPLRRLPG
-246 AESTEGLPGTEGA
+246 AEGTEGLSGTEGA

-266 GAERLPGAESTEG
+266 GAERLHGAEGTEG
-279 LPGTEGAEGLPG
+279 AERLPRSEGAEGLPG
-291 TESAERLPRSEG
+291 TE
-303 TEGLSGAEG
+303 
-312 TKGLSGTEGA
+312 
-322 EGLPASL
+322 GLPASL
-329 AEVIGYGR
+329 TEVIGYGR

-349 ALYAE
+349 ALYSE

-434 MPVGIGKWIMARV
+434 MPVGIGRRIMARV

-458 GINVRSNGAPGYWML
+458 GINVRSNGVPGYWML
-473 RLVASLKRIR
+473 RFVASLKRIR

-514 GALAELPRLRKGY
+514 CALADLPRLRKGY

-549 LSSGVTA
+549 LSSGATA
-556 HEAGRLRRAVAA
+556 AHADRLRKAVAA

-580 LLAGEDGSSEGP
+580 LLAGEDGSSGGP
-592 DSGPDGRLRGIPVP
+592 DERPDGRQDGVSVP
-606 FSMPERK
+606 FTMPERK

>member
-1 MSTMRDAG
+1 MSMMRNTK

-81 DVVLASELVEAARI
+81 DVVLASELVEAARV

-124 GDGRFDEETIRTAAG
+124 GDGRFDEEAIRTAAG

-191 AEASLKGMEAAMA
+191 AEASLGGMEAAMA
-204 AVDTDR
+204 AVGTDR
-210 GGMGEGDADE
+210 VGMGEGDADE
-220 DDGGTGESEAESGVQ
+220 NDGGTGESEAESGVQ

-246 AESTEGLPGTEGA
+246 AESTEGLPGTEG
-259 EGLSGTE
+259 
-266 GAERLPGAESTEG
+266 
-279 LPGTEGAEGLPG
+279 
-291 TESAERLPRSEG
+291 
-303 TEGLSGAEG
+303 
-312 TKGLSGTEGA
+312 
-322 EGLPASL
+322 LPASL
-329 AEVIGYGR
+329 TEVIGYGR

-499 LRAFTAALPASAAFA
+499 LRAFNAALPASAAFA

>member
-1 MSTMRDAG
+1 MRNAR

-18 LGGEGGGVLVNWIVA
+18 LGGEGGGVLMNWIVA

-57 SYYVEIAE
+57 SYYVEVAE

-71 FSLVPMPGRV
+71 FSLMPMPGRV
-81 DVVLASELVEAARI
+81 DVVLASELVEAARV

-124 GDGRFDEETIRTAAG
+124 GDGRFDEEAIRTAAG
-139 TLAKSAHLLDL
+139 TLAKTAHLPDL

-169 AGSGALPWP
+169 VGSGVLPWP
-178 VELSKGVLGTGSS
+178 AGISKGVLGTGRS
-191 AEASLKGMEAAMA
+191 AEASLRGMEAAMA
-204 AVDTDR
+204 AVRADRGGVGVDEGEGGTDR
-210 GGMGEGDADE
+210 GEGGADE
-220 DDGGTGESEAESGVQ
+220 DGGGTGESEAGSGA
-235 PPDALLRGLPG
+235 PLPDALLRGMPG
-246 AESTEGLPGTEGA
+246 AESAEELPGAEGA
-259 EGLSGTE
+259 EGLRGTGDAESAE
-266 GAERLPGAESTEG
+266 GFPGAG
-279 LPGTEGAEGLPG
+279 GAAGSPG
-291 TESAERLPRSEG
+291 TESAGELPG
-303 TEGLSGAEG
+303 AGGAEAPLG
-312 TKGLSGTEGA
+312 I

-329 AEVIGYGR
+329 AEVIGHGR

-418 HVTEYLKPRAE
+418 RVTEYLKPRAE

-434 MPVGIGKWIMARV
+434 MPVGIGRRIMARV
-447 EAGKGLPLLGR
+447 EAGKGFPLLGR
-458 GINVRSNGAPGYWML
+458 GIHVRSNGALGYWML
-473 RLVASLKRIR
+473 RFAASLKRIR
-483 RRSLRYHREQQ
+483 RRSLRYQREQQ

-527 SDTMQRGLAA
+527 SDTMQRGLDA
-537 WSRIMEAIVRPA
+537 WSRIMEAVVRPA
-549 LSSGVTA
+549 LSSGA
-556 HEAGRLRRAVAA
+556 PADHADRLRKAVAA

-580 LLAGEDGSSEGP
+580 FLAGEDAPSH
-592 DSGPDGRLRGIPVP
+592 GPDGGTDGRPDGVPVP
-606 FSMPERK
+606 FRMPERK
-613 PKEAPANVH
+613 PKGGLANVH

>member
-1 MSTMRDAG
+1 MSTMRNAK

-65 GGAAPV
+65 GGVAPV

-81 DVVLASELVEAARI
+81 DVVLASELVEAARV

-124 GDGRFDEETIRTAAG
+124 GDGRFDEEAIRTAAG
-139 TLAKSAHLLDL
+139 ALAKSVHLLDL

-169 AGSGALPWP
+169 AGSGALPWS
-178 VELSKGVLGTGSS
+178 VETSRGVLGTGSS

-204 AVDTDR
+204 AVGTDR
-210 GGMGEGDADE
+210 GGMGEGGADE
-220 DDGGTGESEAESGVQ
+220 DDGGTGESEAESGA
-235 PPDALLRGLPG
+235 PLPDALLRGMPG
-246 AESTEGLPGTEGA
+246 AESTEGLPGTEG
-259 EGLSGTE
+259 
-266 GAERLPGAESTEG
+266 
-279 LPGTEGAEGLPG
+279 
-291 TESAERLPRSEG
+291 
-303 TEGLSGAEG
+303 
-312 TKGLSGTEGA
+312 
-322 EGLPASL
+322 LPASL
-329 AEVIGYGR
+329 AEVIGYGH

-349 ALYAE
+349 ALYSE
-354 RVGTLLAGA
+354 RVGALLAGA

-407 SESRMQPGQIL
+407 SESRMQPDQIL

-434 MPVGIGKWIMARV
+434 MPVGIGKRIMARV

-458 GINVRSNGAPGYWML
+458 GINVRSNSAPGYWML

-549 LSSGVTA
+549 LSSGTTA
-556 HEAGRLRRAVAA
+556 DHADRLRKAVAA

-606 FSMPERK
+606 FTKPERGR
-613 PKEAPANVH
+613 KEAPANVH